1 MSWAIK
7 TQKILVDYWHKSSEF
22 LPGDKLQTVFFFPFL
37 FSLFFPL
44 ACVTRRC
51 WRDLKD
57 WYFGR
62 PITDNWV
69 PSRQA
74 ALNKKKK
81 KHSHTSTHVCHR
93 PPETAAPRVSSRSHE
108 ERQCGWMWFRYWK
121 KKKRC
126 QRNGLPPDGCDK
138 CQRDWF
144 ISWRLF
150 RAPTT
155 TTVIN
160 AAARDWCNCYAALM
174 NWPRATMRPGAAL
187 FSHTW
192 HRDPGDF
199 AAVAASHSWKTELI
213 PFIYL
218 F

>member
-81 KHSHTSTHVCHR
+81 TLPHFHTRLPSATRNSGATRVE
-93 PPETAAPRVSSRSHE
+93 PFTWGAA
-108 ERQCGWMWFRYWK
+108 MWVNVIQILKK
-121 KKKRC
+121 KKKRR

-144 ISWRLF
+144 ILWRLF